1 MSDSTQTNAPNR
13 TGGRT
18 ADLCSLAVI
27 IAAVLL
33 VAAPGIAR
41 GGLGW
46 SDAPQHT
53 FDGIFVLEF
62 FKQLPLDDAR
72 GWAEQFY
79 LRYPSLGIVV
89 YYPPGFAA
97 VEAFVFALFGV
108 SIVTARLTVLLFGI
122 GAGLL
127 MFALGKRWFGRP
139 AALVAALLLIT
150 CPHGSLWLNDVM
162 LEWPATFWLLAAAFA
177 YQADRD
183 SRRARWSVALGAAI
197 ALAFFTKQTAGF
209 ILPVVLLHALWCKD
223 RRAYLLRPV
232 FIASI
237 GVAAALIGG
246 YTVFSKPYT
255 ALPATI
261 LLPSFEPLFYVR
273 HLPEIVGW
281 PLLPFVA
288 LGLAWLVPWR
298 RLDADSRRARG
309 LLLLWLLAWAVFS
322 STIVAKEPR
331 YFFFSLPPLML
342 GAAGLLCGIRCRAA
356 ACSPPDNVPGEP
368 AASPAAQSAS
378 RRESPA
384 STPSEPRPPVL
395 DFARRDPA
403 APNGPRE
410 QPTDLSAR
418 SDGEQASCETPISA
432 AVAPTHRVRDEGQ
445 APRGTSISEA
455 PVAAGAEPMPSCCDD
470 SPVRSRSLSLVA
482 TVILIAVQ
490 AAIAWT
496 ASPPRLPD
504 YSAAVAELVARP
516 DADLVLVDAVRDGE
530 FILDVYLNA
539 AARDRI
545 IPLRASKLLYA
556 RAARVRYNYE
566 QFVNAPADVVAMLDK
581 YGIRYVVVE
590 SALPKT
596 HYQEADPPP
605 RKMLRSLLAEDPRFQ
620 LVRSWPLR
628 CEDPSWNDVELRLY
642 AYPDC
647 PPRQSNT
654 ITLSFPGMGG
664 TATFKLP

>member
-13 TGGRT
+13 IGGRT
-18 ADLCSLAVI
+18 ADLCCLAVI
-27 IAAVLL
+27 TAAVLL
-33 VAAPGIAR
+33 AAVPGIAR

-53 FDGIFVLEF
+53 FDGIFILEF
-62 FKQLPLDDAR
+62 FKQLPLDDVR

-139 AALVAALLLIT
+139 AGLVAALLLIT

-183 SRRARWSVALGAAI
+183 SRRACWSVALGAAV
-197 ALAFFTKQTAGF
+197 ALAFFTKQTAGI

-223 RRAYLLRPV
+223 RRTYLLRPA

-246 YTVFSKPYT
+246 YIVFSKPYT

-288 LGLAWLVPWR
+288 LGLAWLTPWR
-298 RLDADSRRARG
+298 RLDADSRRSRG
-309 LLLLWLLAWAVFS
+309 LLLLWLLAWTVFS

-368 AASPAAQSAS
+368 TASPAAQSAS
-378 RRESPA
+378 RCDAPA
-384 STPSEPRPPVL
+384 STPSEPRPPIL
-395 DFARRDPA
+395 DLARRNPGAERGLHAQQGDRFQPRRGA
-403 APNGPRE
+403 ALFWPTPNGLVKQERNCPAHVS
-410 QPTDLSAR
+410 L
-418 SDGEQASCETPISA
+418 A
-432 AVAPTHRVRDEGQ
+432 A
-445 APRGTSISEA
+445 
-455 PVAAGAEPMPSCCDD
+455 AA
-470 SPVRSRSLSLVA
+470 
-482 TVILIAVQ
+482 ILIVVQ

-504 YSAAVAELVARP
+504 YSPAVAELVARP

-530 FILDVYLNA
+530 FIFDVYLNA

-545 IPLRASKLLYA
+545 VPLRASKLLYA

-566 QFVNAPADVVAMLDK
+566 QFVNAPADIVAMLDK

-628 CEDPSWNDVELRLY
+628 CEAPSWNDVELRLY